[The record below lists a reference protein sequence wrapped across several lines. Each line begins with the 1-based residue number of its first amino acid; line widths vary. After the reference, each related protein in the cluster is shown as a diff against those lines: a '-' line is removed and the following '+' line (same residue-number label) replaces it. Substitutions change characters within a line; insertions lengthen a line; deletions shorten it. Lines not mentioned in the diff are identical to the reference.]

1 MEEQNKTEQATPHK
15 LSEAKKQGQVAK
27 SLDCNSLVMIGGLLL
42 ALLAS
47 SAAAWRKL
55 TDTARQLFDVSGQLL
70 LSVDG
75 FPATC
80 AALLSAFLAALMP
93 FAGVAV
99 ICTLLGNVLQ
109 TGPVFSFAVLQPKFE
124 RLNPVAG
131 FKRLFNK
138 KMLFE
143 ALKSLLKLAF
153 FGTIAVLFFR
163 SLWPALSTLAVQPAD
178 QQVRWLA
185 DNAVALLFRLLL
197 ALLVVAIIDMALTR
211 WLFAKQMMMSTREVK
226 EEVKRREGDPQ
237 IRARIRELQ
246 REILKQ
252 SRSAQRV
259 PEADVLITNPQHLA
273 IALRYDR
280 SRMNAPE
287 IIAKG
292 ADAWAQQMRA
302 TAARHGIPLLQRRAL
317 ARKLFRR
324 GALGRA
330 IPAESFVD
338 VAHIYAAL
346 AQREQADGRYEY
358 AS

>member
-1 MEEQNKTEQATPHK
+1 
-15 LSEAKKQGQVAK
+15 
-27 SLDCNSLVMIGGLLL
+27 
-42 ALLAS
+42 
-47 SAAAWRKL
+47 
-55 TDTARQLFDVSGQLL
+55 
-70 LSVDG
+70 
-75 FPATC
+75 
-80 AALLSAFLAALMP
+80 MP
-93 FAGVAV
+93 FAGVGL
-99 ICTLLGNVLQ
+99 ICALLGNVLQ
-109 TGPVFSFAVLQPKFE
+109 TGPVFSFSVLQPKFG

-131 FKRLFNK
+131 LKRLFNK

-153 FGTIAVLFFR
+153 FGTIAILFFR
-163 SLWPALSTLAVQPAD
+163 SQWPAAATLAVQPAD
-178 QQVRWLA
+178 QQMGWLA

-197 ALLVVAIIDMALTR
+197 ALLIVAIIDMALTR

-302 TAARHGIPLLQRRAL
+302 TAARHGIPQFQRRAL

-324 GALGRA
+324 GALGQA
-330 IPAESFVD
+330 IPAEAFVA
-338 VAHIYAAL
+338 VAHIYATL